1 MIALFLA
8 AQLAA
13 AVPSDTATYSSP
25 TLRRIVASAA
35 ELNRRVPPR
44 LGGYKADLESE
55 IQFTYERGDR
65 AEAVVSIE
73 QVASTLTWTRS
84 GATEQNVIGYRSQAL
99 GTQLPTIGF
108 LQNAWAVPSLYGNR
122 LSLMFGVDTSTRRLG
137 RRRGNPVLVAV
148 HPLADDRERF
158 YRFSGGDT
166 IQTLRVGGRELS
178 IVRVQVAPRGSPDGK
193 SVLFTGE
200 LDLDASRSHVVRM
213 RGHFDVVGDKPS
225 IFARALRAT
234 VAGLIYVELENSERD
249 GAYWLPSY
257 QRFEAQVM
265 VPAAGEGRTN
275 FRILTRFHD
284 LAPSTS
290 TPTST
295 PTIADAGADSMK
307 ATAHTLHI
315 APRDSL
321 AAYRTWLRDL
331 GALSADARSGDF
343 EDVTPEKFRGDG
355 APVVTLQAERLSDLL
370 HFNRVE
376 GLFTGGGVS
385 AKLRDR
391 APGVTLR
398 AIAGYA
404 WSERTARGRIVAELH
419 RAKTTWA
426 LRAGRSLDITNDF
439 RSPFDSGQTFAAVFG
454 RDEYDYV
461 DRRFALASVTH
472 LFGAERN
479 LSIYA
484 EVGAAQDKYA
494 PAVLK
499 YGVFRSGDPFR
510 ENRGVVRGDYAK
522 TVIAIRQNPDVDA
535 TMLRPGTSAV
545 LRYERGDG
553 QINYQRVELR
563 LMSRANRGPWT
574 IAGRFDAGAL
584 LGSSP
589 PPQQLFEIGQN
600 EGLAAYEYK
609 EFAGDHAAGLRG
621 LVSYRLPLLR
631 SPIHIFRQF
640 WLPEPGPSLALIL
653 QSGWTEASTP
663 GARTAVA
670 ALGSLNGNALSR
682 PTGDVRS
689 AVSAGLRFFGGS
701 VGVMVTR
708 PLDHADQWRLKFD
721 ASPQP

>member
-1 MIALFLA
+1 MIALFLV
-8 AQLAA
+8 AQIAA
-13 AVPSDTATYSSP
+13 AVLPDTSTYSSP
-25 TLRRIVASAA
+25 ALRGIVASAA
-35 ELNRRVPPR
+35 ALNRRVPSR
-44 LGGYKADLESE
+44 LGSYNADLESE

-65 AEAVVSIE
+65 AEAVISIE
-73 QVASTLTWTRS
+73 QIASTLKWNRS

-122 LSLMFGVDTSTRRLG
+122 LSLMFGQDTSTRRLG
-137 RRRGNPVLVAV
+137 RRRADPILFAV

-178 IVRVQVAPRGSPDGK
+178 IVRIQVTPRGAPDGK

-225 IFARALRAT
+225 IFARALRST

-249 GAYWLPSY
+249 GEYWLPSY
-257 QRFEAQVM
+257 QRFEAQVTI
-265 VPAAGEGRTN
+265 PAAGEGRTN

-284 LAPSTS
+284 LALSP
-290 TPTST
+290 P
-295 PTIADAGADSMK
+295 PAADAGLDSMQAMK
-307 ATAHTLHI
+307 HPLHI

-321 AAYRTWLRDL
+321 AAYRSWLRDL
-331 GALSADARSGDF
+331 GVLSADARAGDF
-343 EDVTPEKFRGDG
+343 EDVAPAKYRGDG
-355 APVVTLQAERLSDLL
+355 APVVSLQAERVTDLI

-376 GLFTGGGVS
+376 GLYTGGGVT
-385 AKLRDR
+385 AKLRDL

-404 WSERTARGRIVAELH
+404 WSERTARGRVVAEMQ
-419 RAKTTWA
+419 RARTTWA
-426 LRAGRSLDITNDF
+426 FRAGRSLDLTNDF

-454 RDEYDYV
+454 RDDYDYV

-472 LFGAERN
+472 LVSADRN

-484 EVGAAQDKYA
+484 ELGAAQDKYA
-494 PAVLK
+494 PAILE

-510 ENRGVVRGDYAK
+510 ANRGVTRGEYVKSVFAL
-522 TVIAIRQNPDVDA
+522 RRNPDLDA
-535 TMLRPGTSAV
+535 TMLRPGASAV

-553 QINYQRVELR
+553 QLNYQRVELR
-563 LMSRANRGPWT
+563 LMTRANRGPWT

-584 LGSSP
+584 FGSSP

-631 SPIHIFRQF
+631 SPIHVFHQF

-663 GARTAVA
+663 GARAAVA

-682 PTGDVRS
+682 PTGDIRS
-689 AVSAGLRFFGGS
+689 SISAGLRFFGGS
-701 VGVMVTR
+701 IGVMVTR
-708 PLDHADQWRLKFD
+708 PLDHTDQWRLKFD
-721 ASPQP
+721 ANPQP

>member
-1 MIALFLA
+1 MIALFLI

-13 AVPSDTATYSSP
+13 AVPSDTGTYSSP
-25 TLRRIVASAA
+25 ALRRIVASAA
-35 ELNRRVPPR
+35 ALNRRVPPR
-44 LGGYKADLESE
+44 LGSYRAELESE
-55 IQFTYERGDR
+55 VQLTSARGDG
-65 AEAVVSIE
+65 AEAVISIE
-73 QVASTLTWTRS
+73 QIASTLTWNRS

-108 LQNAWAVPSLYGNR
+108 LKNAWAVPSLYGNR
-122 LSLMFGVDTSTRRLG
+122 LSLMFGQDTSTRRLG
-137 RRRGNPVLVAV
+137 RRRADPVLFAV

-166 IQTLRVGGRELS
+166 IQTLRVGDRVLS
-178 IVRVQVAPRGSPDGK
+178 IVRIQVTPRAAPDGK

-225 IFARALRAT
+225 IIARALRST
-234 VAGLIYVELENSERD
+234 VDGLIYVELENSERD

-257 QRFEAQVM
+257 QRFEAQVTI
-265 VPAAGEGRTN
+265 PAAGDGRTN

-284 LAPSTS
+284 LALSP
-290 TPTST
+290 
-295 PTIADAGADSMK
+295 PTIADAGLDSIQAMK
-307 ATAHTLHI
+307 HPLHI

-321 AAYRTWLRDL
+321 AAYRSWLRDL
-331 GALSADARSGDF
+331 GALSVDARAGDF
-343 EDVTPEKFRGDG
+343 EDVAPAKYRSDG
-355 APVVTLQAERLSDLL
+355 APQIAFQTERATDLA

-376 GLFTGGGVS
+376 GLYAGGGVT
-385 AKLRDR
+385 AKLRDL

-404 WSERTARGRIVAELH
+404 WSERTARGRVVAELH

-426 LRAGRSLDITNDF
+426 FRAGRSLDLTNDF
-439 RSPFDSGQTFAAVFG
+439 RSPFDSGQTLAAVFG
-454 RDEYDYV
+454 RDDYDYV

-472 LFGAERN
+472 VMSAERN
-479 LSIYA
+479 LTLYA
-484 EVGAAQDKYA
+484 ELGAAQDKYA
-494 PAVLK
+494 SAALQ
-499 YGVFRSGDPFR
+499 YGLFRTGDPFR
-510 ENRGVVRGDYAK
+510 QNRQVTRGDYAK
-522 TVIAIRQNPDVDA
+522 SVLELRRNPDLDA
-535 TMLRPGTSAV
+535 TRLRPGASAV

-553 QINYQRVELR
+553 QLNYQRVELR
-563 LMSRANRGPWT
+563 LMTRANHGPWT
-574 IAGRFDAGAL
+574 LAGRFDAGAL

-589 PPQQLFEIGQN
+589 PPQQLFEVGQN

-663 GARTAVA
+663 GARAAVA

-689 AVSAGLRFFGGS
+689 SVSAGLRFFGGS
-701 VGVMVTR
+701 MGVMVTR
-708 PLDHADQWRLKFD
+708 PLDHTDQWRLKFD
-721 ASPQP
+721 ANPQP